1 MTKGNQGRRGAQRKT
16 NRKSDKA
23 TETAAGNAGGKASG
37 KPTPLGSGGKHRR
50 ALSGK
55 GPTPKAQDRTYHA
68 AYRRKELEERSKEKA
83 ALRAQAQ
90 QRTRVRLQ
98 PGNELVVG
106 RNAVIEAAG
115 GGIKIEKVF
124 VSSDPGDGRMRDVT
138 AALAH
143 TGAPFVE
150 VTRRDLDVASGGAVH
165 QGIGVEVAEYEY
177 WDLDE
182 LLVKALE
189 KPSDTPGLLLA
200 LDHVTDPHNL
210 GAVLRSG
217 AAFGADG
224 IILPERRS
232 AGVGVTAWKVSAGAA
247 AKVPAARVKNLV
259 QSLRRCQDAGF
270 FVVGLEGDASET
282 VRHLSVADVPL
293 VIVTGAEGTGL
304 SRLVKETCDVLVS
317 IPISGME
324 SLNAA
329 VATGIVLYEVAQQRL
344 ELRAD
349 TE

>member
-1 MTKGNQGRRGAQRKT
+1 MTKGNQGKRGAQRKT
-16 NRKSDKA
+16 
-23 TETAAGNAGGKASG
+23 GGAQSQKDQ
-37 KPTPLGSGGKHRR
+37 PLGSGGKHRR
-50 ALSGK
+50 SLSGK
-55 GPTPKAQDRTYHA
+55 GPTPKAEERTYHP
-68 AYRRKELEERSKEKA
+68 AYRRKQLEERSKEKA

-90 QRTRVRLQ
+90 QKTRVRMQ

-106 RNAVIEAAG
+106 RNAVVEAAQA
-115 GGIKIEKVF
+115 GITIEKVF
-124 VSSDPGDGRMRDVT
+124 VSSDPGDGRMRDIT

-150 VTRRDLDVASGGAVH
+150 VTRRDLDVASGGAKH
-165 QGIGVEVAEYEY
+165 QGIGVEVAEYNY

-182 LLVKALE
+182 LLVKALRYR
-189 KPSDTPGLLLA
+189 DGQPGLLLA

-224 IILPERRS
+224 VILPERRS
-232 AGVGVTAWKVSAGAA
+232 AGVGMTAWKVSAGAA
-247 AKVPAARVKNLV
+247 AKLPVARVTNLV
-259 QSLRRCQDAGF
+259 QALRRCQDAGF
-270 FVVGLEGDASET
+270 FVAGLEGDADRA
-282 VRHLSVADVPL
+282 VRNLSMADVPL
-293 VIVTGAEGTGL
+293 VIVTGAEGKGL

-329 VATGIVLYEVAQQRL
+329 VATGIVLYEVAQQR
-344 ELRAD
+344 EEILRA
-349 TE
+349 TEQ